1 MSPPLPSPLIGK
13 RTTLLPQLRPPPLLH
28 TESMRLCHRHGS
40 YSAQCSS
47 SEFSLPLGNYRGEEV
62 ESENYREQ
70 LLVLSTIG
78 NRSLTRQVKNE
89 ILWKNL
95 PLNILFKRINQI
107 KKTQFSQIVPHSYGT
122 QAGTPLPRHLESNYE
137 CLTNRFGARPA
148 CSPTTPLAHNF
159 AVSVTGDAP
168 AGAMAFQIC
177 SGSRNCIEPTP
188 R

>member
-1 MSPPLPSPLIGK
+1 MFIFGVL
-13 RTTLLPQLRPPPLLH
+13 
-28 TESMRLCHRHGS
+28 
-40 YSAQCSS
+40 
-47 SEFSLPLGNYRGEEV
+47 LPLGNYRGEEV